1 MILHCIVEAT
11 VRHNV
16 SSFATMRLDER
27 DCLAVSWSKVAMGE
41 GSSSNKMNLQN
52 EIGEQEEMYMKYE
65 DESTGWCNVMR
76 R

>member
-1 MILHCIVEAT
+1 
-11 VRHNV
+11 
-16 SSFATMRLDER
+16 
-27 DCLAVSWSKVAMGE
+27 MGE

-52 EIGEQEEMYMKYE
+52 EVGEQEEMYMKYE